1 MECTHA
7 PPLPEQLLYNVSSTG
22 RSSGRFASFL
32 AKNSMDDAIFVIQ
45 KSAIDTG
52 AITTEEYDE
61 GDSTLRAFAMRC
73 FVPITLDSYV
83 TQFSA

>member
-1 MECTHA
+1 
-7 PPLPEQLLYNVSSTG
+7 
-22 RSSGRFASFL
+22 
-32 AKNSMDDAIFVIQ
+32 MDDAIFVIQ